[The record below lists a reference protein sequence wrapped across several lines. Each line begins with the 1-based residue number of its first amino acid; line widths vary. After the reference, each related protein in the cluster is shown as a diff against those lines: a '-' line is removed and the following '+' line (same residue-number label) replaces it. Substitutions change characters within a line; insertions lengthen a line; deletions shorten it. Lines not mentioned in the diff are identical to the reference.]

1 MKKIFIL
8 IVPVFLWAINFSN
21 IARGIDNNL
30 LIKSKE
36 AKTKALKEML
46 KVAVSKNYPNI
57 NLSLNAVRL
66 QETPTAIFYVP
77 PLPPVNSVVG
87 TKSNFTG
94 ALSFTYPVFS
104 GFAISNSI
112 NKAKLQVIKSELE
125 TDNLK
130 RILYLNA
137 LKLYSAIYALNKV
150 IKANKDAMQ
159 SVDISLKTA
168 LGFYKNNL
176 LNLAGVY
183 NIKAK
188 KYDIKASIAKL
199 ENQRDTLSNKLFY
212 LANMKIDNNIVLNK
226 INIPTNMNYVMDL
239 ALKNRKDI
247 KIIQEQLKIND
258 TDVKLSKSSYFPK
271 VAIIGALKRQGDSLR
286 LNGNEHTNANEN
298 YIGINLKWNIFDG
311 FAKSHRKEAAIRQK
325 EATILYFN
333 NYKNLVKTNIKNSF
347 LALHALKFELIS
359 SQEQLKAQNEY
370 YLLTKGEFDN
380 SLTSADKLSR
390 AISKKAMAKAKVEE
404 VKADIFEQ
412 KFKIAL
418 QAGLVYF
425 DQIIK

>member
-1 MKKIFIL
+1 
-8 IVPVFLWAINFSN
+8 
-21 IARGIDNNL
+21 
-30 LIKSKE
+30 
-36 AKTKALKEML
+36 
-46 KVAVSKNYPNI
+46 
-57 NLSLNAVRL
+57 
-66 QETPTAIFYVP
+66 
-77 PLPPVNSVVG
+77 
-87 TKSNFTG
+87 
-94 ALSFTYPVFS
+94 LSFTYPIFS

-137 LKLYSAIYALNKV
+137 LKLYSAIYALNKA
-150 IKANKDAMQ
+150 IKANKDAMK
-159 SVDISLKTA
+159 SVDVSLKTA

-199 ENQRDTLSNKLFY
+199 ENQRDILSNKLFY
-212 LANMKIDNNIVLNK
+212 LTNIKISDNIVLNK
-226 INIPTNMNYVMDL
+226 INIPKNMNYVMNL

-258 TDVKLSKSSYFPK
+258 TDIKLSKSSYFPK
-271 VAIIGALKRQGDSLR
+271 VAIIGAIKRQGDSLR

-325 EATILYFN
+325 EATIFYFN
-333 NYKNLVKTNIKNSF
+333 NYKNLVKKNIKNSF
-347 LALHALKFELIS
+347 LALRALKVELIS
-359 SQEQLKAQNEY
+359 SEEQLKAQNEY
-370 YLLTKGEFDN
+370 YLLTKGKFDN
-380 SLTSADKLSR
+380 SLSSADELSR

-404 VKADIFEQ
+404 VKCRQD
-412 KFKIAL
+412 
-418 QAGLVYF
+418 
-425 DQIIK
+425 